1 MNRLPGIFR
10 TLPWDIIQP
19 YSGKFKTLCN
29 ACICRNLSYSES
41 WNIQNSACWRIFRTQ
56 SYLQK
61 CTNIQDS
68 DIFKTWHIFK
78 TFSKDVFFFA
88 KTVKNYNYFYKV
100 RLLRSSTGFWI
111 YLSLNKYS
119 LPQWSYASCMI
130 NIENPIYYCK
140 LRHIQPYICIF
151 RTLPYLES
159 CHILNPRCIQNSAKA
174 YSSILRTL

>member
-1 MNRLPGIFR
+1 MTRDIQDTAVGHYSAIFR
-10 TLPWDIIQP
+10 KIQ
-19 YSGKFKTLCN
+19 
-29 ACICRNLSYSES
+29 NLMQCLHMQKPVILRILEYSELS
-41 WNIQNSACWRIFRTQ
+41 MLTHIQNPVIFT
-56 SYLQK
+56 K
-61 CTNIQDS
+61 FTNIQDS
-68 DIFKTWHIFK
+68 EIFKTWHILK

-111 YLSLNKYS
+111 YLSLNKYP

-140 LRHIQPYICIF
+140 LRHIQPYISTF

-159 CHILNPRCIQNSAKA
+159 CHILNPRYIQNSAKA